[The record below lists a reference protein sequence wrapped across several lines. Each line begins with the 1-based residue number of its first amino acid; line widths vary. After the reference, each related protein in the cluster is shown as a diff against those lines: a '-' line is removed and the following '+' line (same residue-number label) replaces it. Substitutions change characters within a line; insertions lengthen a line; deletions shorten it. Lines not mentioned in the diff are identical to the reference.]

1 MPAWAIR
8 RAGPED
14 AASIASLILPVF
26 RAGDTY
32 TVDPGITEPE
42 ALAYW
47 CAPDKS
53 VFLAEDAVGEALG
66 TYYIRP
72 NAGGGGAHVCNCG
85 YITGDAARGSGVAR
99 AMLAHSLE
107 EARRQGY
114 RAMQFNFV
122 VTTNDRAVD
131 TWQRAGFR
139 TIGRLPGAFRHP
151 AHGFVDALVM
161 WRDLADDAP

>member
-1 MPAWAIR
+1 
-8 RAGPED
+8 
-14 AASIASLILPVF
+14 VF

-47 CAPDKS
+47 CAPDKT

-85 YITGDAARGSGVAR
+85 YITAPVTRRGGVAWR
-99 AMLAHSLE
+99 APCWPTRWRRRDGRAI
-107 EARRQGY
+107 ARCSS
-114 RAMQFNFV
+114 
-122 VTTNDRAVD
+122 
-131 TWQRAGFR
+131 
-139 TIGRLPGAFRHP
+139 ISS
-151 AHGFVDALVM
+151 
-161 WRDLADDAP
+161 

>member
-47 CAPDKS
+47 CAPDKT

-72 NAGGGGAHVCNCG
+72 NAGGGAPMSAIADTSPV
-85 YITGDAARGSGVAR
+85 TRRGGVAWR
-99 AMLAHSLE
+99 APCWPTRWRRRDGRAI
-107 EARRQGY
+107 ARCSS
-114 RAMQFNFV
+114 
-122 VTTNDRAVD
+122 
-131 TWQRAGFR
+131 
-139 TIGRLPGAFRHP
+139 ISS
-151 AHGFVDALVM
+151 
-161 WRDLADDAP
+161 

>member
-47 CAPDKS
+47 CAPDKT

-85 YITGDAARGSGVAR
+85 YITGDAARGGRGAR
-99 AMLAHSLE
+99 HAGPLAE

-122 VTTNDRAVD
+122 VATNDAGGRHMGARGVPRRRAASGGVPPSRP
-131 TWQRAGFR
+131 WLRRCAGDVEGPR
-139 TIGRLPGAFRHP
+139 R
-151 AHGFVDALVM
+151 
-161 WRDLADDAP
+161 